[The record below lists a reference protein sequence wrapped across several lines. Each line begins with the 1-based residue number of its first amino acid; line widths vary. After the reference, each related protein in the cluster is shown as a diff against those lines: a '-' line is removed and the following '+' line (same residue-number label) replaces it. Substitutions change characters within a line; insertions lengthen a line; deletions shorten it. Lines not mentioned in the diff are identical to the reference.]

1 MGVKYG
7 ERVASW
13 TSQPVHPPYGCGL
26 RKTVR
31 TGWDSFNIFVG
42 YWALVWV
49 IVDIQGSC
57 MISWFDMKRA
67 FLYLMMFQLA
77 ANKVAMLSNCIEI
90 HNGEIL
96 WKSTFVRSAKD

>member
-1 MGVKYG
+1 MGVNYG

-49 IVDIQGSC
+49 IV
-57 MISWFDMKRA
+57 
-67 FLYLMMFQLA
+67 
-77 ANKVAMLSNCIEI
+77 EI
-90 HNGEIL
+90 
-96 WKSTFVRSAKD
+96 